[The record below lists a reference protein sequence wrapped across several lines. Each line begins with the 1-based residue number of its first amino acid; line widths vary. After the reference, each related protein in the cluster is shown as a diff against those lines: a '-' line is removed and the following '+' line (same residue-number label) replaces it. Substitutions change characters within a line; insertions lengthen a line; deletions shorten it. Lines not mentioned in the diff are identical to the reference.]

1 MKKTIL
7 ITILMLTIEQVL
19 PFCGLYVAKADAA
32 LFNNKSEIILV
43 RDGRRTVITM
53 SNDFQGDVKDFAMVV
68 PVPEILR
75 ERDIRIVEGDLFSK
89 LDAYSSPRL
98 VEYYD
103 QDPCPRE
110 IVQYDMDVEDEVL
123 EMAPRMLTSPTEAFS
138 HDLGVTVEAIY
149 QKGEYD
155 ILILSA
161 TESSGLK
168 KWLLREGYKIPVTAD
183 AVLEPYI
190 KSEMKFFVVKVNLAE
205 KFNIGFDYLRP
216 LQIEFESDK
225 FMLPIRLG
233 MANADGAQDMVVYAF
248 TKTGRIETANYRTT
262 KIPTD
267 RNIPLFVKQDF
278 GDFYVDA
285 FGKSYGRE
293 GKNSV
298 FLEYAWNVSPQWTG
312 AKCDPCVGQPPIF
325 EDFQQSGANWAGQ
338 GGSTVFFTRLH
349 VRYTRDK
356 FPQDLQFIET
366 PNKEHFQGRYILTHP
381 APSAF
386 DCEAGQSYLHD
397 LQNLRKREVDEL
409 VALTGWP
416 AGRYKSYLQEYSSY
430 RKKEENPMKREFDPI
445 LKMQNDD
452 GSTSFPRLI
461 LACLTVVLLLI
472 LGYVAAYKWQMLR
485 SSSIYEHQT

>member
-7 ITILMLTIEQVL
+7 LTILMLTIEQAL
-19 PFCGLYVAKADAA
+19 PFCGFYVAKADAT
-32 LFNNKSEIILV
+32 LFNNKSEVILV

-53 SNDFQGDVKDFAMVV
+53 SNDFEGDIKDFAMIV

-75 ERDIRIVEGDLFSK
+75 ERDIRIVERDLFTK

-110 IVQYDMDVEDEVL
+110 IVQYDY
-123 EMAPRMLTSPTEAFS
+123 S
-138 HDLGVTVEAIY
+138 HDLNSIEIVEREIQLTPMAMEDQALGVTVEAVY

-183 AVLEPYI
+183 EVLEPYI
-190 KSEMKFFVVKVNLAE
+190 KSNMKFFVVKVNLAE
-205 KFNIGFDYLRP
+205 RFKTGFDYLRP
-216 LQIEFESDK
+216 IQIEFESDK

-233 MANADGAQDMVVYAF
+233 MANSRGSQDMVVYAF

-267 RNIPLFVKQDF
+267 RNIPLFVKQEF

-285 FGKSYGRE
+285 FDKSYERE

-312 AKCDPCVGQPPIF
+312 VKCDPCVGQPPIF
-325 EDFQQSGANWAGQ
+325 SDFQRAGANWARQTGA
-338 GGSTVFFTRLH
+338 TVFFTRLH
-349 VRYTRDK
+349 VRYTRKK

-381 APSAF
+381 AHSAF
-386 DCEAGQSYLHD
+386 DCEAGQSYLSD
-397 LQNLRKREVDEL
+397 LQNRRKREVDEL
-409 VALTGWP
+409 AALTGWP
-416 AGRYKSYLQEYSSY
+416 AGRYSHYLKEYERYIKMEEKQE
-430 RKKEENPMKREFDPI
+430 KRNFGPI
-445 LKMQNDD
+445 LKMHD
-452 GSTSFPRLI
+452 GGGTTNIPELI
-461 LACLTVVLLLI
+461 LMGLTVLLLLI
-472 LGYVAAYKWQMLR
+472 IGYTIIFQWQVTR
-485 SSSIYEHQT
+485 RASIV